1 MDMEVYIKE
10 LICSSILGLNY
21 KNSKKKKLSTK
32 ELWKFFKNFMFLEKK
47 KKKKKEKKKE
57 KKESILCKISLALN
71 VLLTSRMFG
80 ADKKDCLCQQLPNH
94 L

>member
-32 ELWKFFKNFMFLEKK
+32 ELWKFFKSFMFLEKK
-47 KKKKKEKKKE
+47 KKKRKKENRKE
-57 KKESILCKISLALN
+57 RKYS
-71 VLLTSRMFG
+71 
-80 ADKKDCLCQQLPNH
+80 
-94 L
+94 

>member
-32 ELWKFFKNFMFLEKK
+32 ELWKFFKSFMFLEKK
-47 KKKKKEKKKE
+47 KKKEKKRKKERKKVFFVKF
-57 KKESILCKISLALN
+57 LWRL
-71 VLLTSRMFG
+71 MF
-80 ADKKDCLCQQLPNH
+80 C
-94 L
+94 

>member
-32 ELWKFFKNFMFLEKK
+32 ELWKFFKSFMFLEKK
-47 KKKKKEKKKE
+47 KKKKKKE
-57 KKESILCKISLALN
+57 KRKERKYSL
-71 VLLTSRMFG
+71 
-80 ADKKDCLCQQLPNH
+80 
-94 L
+94 

>member
-1 MDMEVYIKE
+1 ME
-10 LICSSILGLNY
+10 ILQ
-21 KNSKKKKLSTK
+21 
-32 ELWKFFKNFMFLEKK
+32 KFHVPWEKK
-47 KKKKKEKKKE
+47 KRKKKKEKKKKKG

>member
-32 ELWKFFKNFMFLEKK
+32 EL
-47 KKKKKEKKKE
+47 
-57 KKESILCKISLALN
+57 
-71 VLLTSRMFG
+71 
-80 ADKKDCLCQQLPNH
+80 
-94 L
+94 

>member
-1 MDMEVYIKE
+1 MEIVQ
-10 LICSSILGLNY
+10 
-21 KNSKKKKLSTK
+21 
-32 ELWKFFKNFMFLEKK
+32 KFHVPWEK

-57 KKESILCKISLALN
+57 KKISLALN

-80 ADKKDCLCQQLPNH
+80 ADNKDCLCQQLPNH

>member
-10 LICSSILGLNY
+10 LIWSSILGLNY

-32 ELWKFFKNFMFLEKK
+32 ELWKFFKSFMFLKK
-47 KKKKKEKKKE
+47 KKKKG

-71 VLLTSRMFG
+71 VLLTSRVFG

>member
-32 ELWKFFKNFMFLEKK
+32 ELWKFFKSFMFLEKK
-47 KKKKKEKKKE
+47 KKKKKKKE

-80 ADKKDCLCQQLPNH
+80 ADNKDCLCQQLPNH

>member
-32 ELWKFFKNFMFLEKK
+32 ELWKFFKSFMFLEKK
-47 KKKKKEKKKE
+47 KKKRKKKE
-57 KKESILCKISLALN
+57 KRKERKYSL
-71 VLLTSRMFG
+71 
-80 ADKKDCLCQQLPNH
+80 
-94 L
+94 